1 MQRFEYCNATTCA
14 QELLALGQINMKM
27 WYLFQWLT
35 EHEQLPHGTQAEMI
49 KLYVNE
55 ELVAYSLL
63 ENYDARA
70 DKTKLYEG
78 ELYQDLGVVH
88 FVTMPEH
95 RKKGYASLVADVMY
109 KDVIK
114 PLLARYRDI
123 NVYVTATE
131 RAVPLMQRTAIDAA
145 NLVTQFYSDLTFKEK
160 VVEQINPSY
169 SRRES

>member
-1 MQRFEYCNATTCA
+1 MHRFEYCNANTCA
-14 QELLALGQINMKM
+14 EELLALGQVNMKM

-35 EHEQLPHGTQAEMI
+35 QHSQLRHGTQAEMV

-63 ENYDARA
+63 ENYEARI

-95 RKKGYASLVADVMY
+95 RKKGYASSVADVMY
-109 KDVIK
+109 KDVLR
-114 PLLARYRDI
+114 PLLSRHSH
-123 NVYVTATE
+123 NKVYVTATDK
-131 RAVPLMQRTAIDAA
+131 AVPLMRRTGIDAA
-145 NLVTQFYSDLTFKEK
+145 NLVTQFYSDSSFKEK
-160 VVEQINPSY
+160 VVQSINPG
-169 SRRES
+169 

>member
-1 MQRFEYCNATTCA
+1 MQRFEYCNANTCA
-14 QELLALGQINMKM
+14 EELLALGQVNMKM

-35 EHEQLPHGTQAEMI
+35 EHEQLRHGTQAEMI

-63 ENYDARA
+63 ENYEACTDRI
-70 DKTKLYEG
+70 KLYEG
-78 ELYQDLGVVH
+78 KLYQDLGVVH

-95 RKKGYASLVADVMY
+95 RKKGYASIVADVMY
-109 KDVIK
+109 NDVIK
-114 PLLARYRDI
+114 PLLARYSDV

-131 RAVPLMQRTAIDAA
+131 QAVPLMQRTAIDAS

-160 VVEQINPSY
+160 VVDQINPS
-169 SRRES
+169 